1 MNAGLVEPM
10 LDRCREASAS
20 GTLGL
25 QDLVSLQRAA
35 EIATVTLD
43 ALREPDPAHPYGRK
57 VLLGGDGIEVMVAT
71 WTRGVPCVPHDHGG
85 ALGAVK
91 ILQGRARHRIW
102 KVEDGALRLVREHV
116 AEAGELL
123 ACGADLIHSMGDDG
137 ADAPLMT
144 LHMYT
149 PTIDFMVVYDQHAER
164 TLVVDGD
171 CGAWLPPPE
180 RIRDA
185 RGGILRRAE
194 LLEA

>member
-1 MNAGLVEPM
+1 MNARIVEPM
-10 LDRCREASAS
+10 LDRCREASAL
-20 GTLGL
+20 GTLAL
-25 QDLVSLQRAA
+25 RDLVSLQEAVELA
-35 EIATVTLD
+35 PDTLD

-71 WTRGVPCVPHDHGG
+71 WTRGIPCVPHDHGG

-102 KVEDGALRLVREHV
+102 KVEGGALRLVREHV

-137 ADAPLMT
+137 AEAPLMT

-149 PTIDFMVVYDQHAER
+149 PTIDFMVLYDPDADR

-171 CGAWLPPPE
+171 CGAWLPPSD
-180 RIRDA
+180 RVRDA

-194 LLEA
+194 LVEA